1 MTLFITMTH
10 IFLCFFLI
18 LIILLQPGKDS
29 ADIFGGGGQS
39 GNKMY
44 GARSQSNP
52 LGRATTL
59 VAILFMCTSI
69 TLAFRSSEEANAKSD
84 AAQDAIEID
93 RLRAENMKMT
103 FEVPKL
109 RLLTPEELYD
119 QPPNF
124 DFNKPNLDFFDP
136 IPDQNPSLNP
146 EDISVPTPSKNE
158 ENPIDN
164 P

>member
-1 MTLFITMTH
+1 MTH
-10 IFLCFFLI
+10 LFLCFFLI

-29 ADIFGGGGQS
+29 ADIFGGGQS

-44 GARSQSNP
+44 GARAQSNP
-52 LGRATTL
+52 LGKATTL

-84 AAQDAIEID
+84 AAQDAIALD

-109 RLLTPEELYD
+109 RLLTAEDLYN

-124 DFNKPNLDFFDP
+124 NLDMPNLDLNAP
-136 IPDQNPSLNP
+136 IPTPNA
-146 EDISVPTPSKNE
+146 EEISKPKAPKKDD
-158 ENPIDN
+158 NPIDN

>member
-10 IFLCFFLI
+10 LFLCFFLI

-84 AAQDAIEID
+84 AKQQAMELD
-93 RLRAENMKMT
+93 RKRAEAMKMT
-103 FEVPKL
+103 FDLPKL
-109 RLLTPEELYD
+109 RLIKAEDLYD
-119 QPPNF
+119 QPSNI
-124 DFNKPNLDFFDP
+124 DFGNPNLNF
-136 IPDQNPSLNP
+136 NL
-146 EDISVPTPSKNE
+146 PTPNQIPALQPENIPPAE
-158 ENPIDN
+158 EKKE
-164 P
+164 

>member
-10 IFLCFFLI
+10 LFLCFFLI

-29 ADIFGGGGQS
+29 ADIFGGGQS

-52 LGRATTL
+52 LGRATTI
-59 VAILFMCTSI
+59 VAIMFMCTSI

-84 AAQDAIEID
+84 AKQQALELD
-93 RLRAENMKMT
+93 RKRAEAMKMT
-103 FEVPKL
+103 FDLPKL
-109 RLLTPEELYD
+109 RLIKADDLYD
-119 QPPNF
+119 QPNNI
-124 DFNKPNLDFFDP
+124 DFGNPNLDFTLP
-136 IPDQNPSLNP
+136 ETGSNPQVAPENIP
-146 EDISVPTPSKNE
+146 SVTPKKE
-158 ENPIDN
+158 ENPVDT

>member
-10 IFLCFFLI
+10 LFLCFFLI

-29 ADIFGGGGQS
+29 ADIFGGGQS

-84 AAQDAIEID
+84 AKQQAVELD
-93 RLRAENMKMT
+93 RQRAEAMKMT
-103 FEVPKL
+103 FDLPKL
-109 RLLTPEELYD
+109 RLITSEDLYD
-119 QPPNF
+119 QPSNI
-124 DFNKPNLDFFDP
+124 DFGNPNLDFNLSTPNP
-136 IPDQNPSLNP
+136 IPQLQPKNIPAAD
-146 EDISVPTPSKNE
+146 PTKKE
-158 ENPIDN
+158 EKPIDN

>member
-10 IFLCFFLI
+10 LFLCFFLI

-29 ADIFGGGGQS
+29 ADIFGGGQS

-69 TLAFRSSEEANAKSD
+69 TLVRNLVTA
-84 AAQDAIEID
+84 
-93 RLRAENMKMT
+93 
-103 FEVPKL
+103 KL
-109 RLLTPEELYD
+109 R
-119 QPPNF
+119 
-124 DFNKPNLDFFDP
+124 
-136 IPDQNPSLNP
+136 
-146 EDISVPTPSKNE
+146 
-158 ENPIDN
+158 
-164 P
+164 

>member
-10 IFLCFFLI
+10 LFLCFFLI

-29 ADIFGGGGQS
+29 ADIFGGGQS

-59 VAILFMCTSI
+59 VAIMFMCTSI

-84 AAQDAIEID
+84 AKQQAVELD
-93 RLRAENMKMT
+93 RKRNEAMKMT
-103 FEVPKL
+103 FDLPKL
-109 RLLTPEELYD
+109 RLLKAEELYD
-119 QPPNF
+119 KP
-124 DFNKPNLDFFDP
+124 PNLDFG
-136 IPDQNPSLNP
+136 NPNLDFNLPTPNLNP
-146 EDISVPTPSKNE
+146 QLEPENIPSETPVKKE
-158 ENPIDN
+158 EKPVDN

>member
-10 IFLCFFLI
+10 LFLCLFLI

-29 ADIFGGGGQS
+29 ADIFGGGQG

-52 LGRATTL
+52 LGQATTV

-84 AAQDAIEID
+84 AKMQAQEID
-93 RLRAENMKMT
+93 RQRAESMKMT
-103 FEVPKL
+103 FELPKL
-109 RLLTPEELYD
+109 RLINPEELYD
-119 QPPNF
+119 QP
-124 DFNKPNLDFFDP
+124 KNLDFMSPSFDIN
-136 IPDQNPSLNP
+136 IPTPDGS
-146 EDISVPTPSKNE
+146 EDIDEIPLKKE
-158 ENPIDN
+158 ENQIDN